1 MIEKA
6 RLDIANDV
14 SVGDWIRES
23 LAPWIMFS
31 ENPVTIGIVIPKG
44 FESYVLVRH
53 TGPGDHHG
61 GLGNESLRTLV
72 EILSNFTITPE
83 ECFHA
88 LWDGQGWMHRGAIAT
103 LKAVR
108 LPRLHGF
115 LRNPKINGFIRTLS
129 FNIGARR
136 FRRRIRMQ
144 DQSLDH
150 LNSHTLPVGIMK
162 SERFKLPNREYL
174 LMRGPISEATKI
186 GWTFAE
192 SFHAESPNL
201 LWPSD
206 RGWLMANEID
216 FDVTLIGGSESLV
229 AAILD
234 SNSLTAER
242 FNVTDA
248 IAQLP
253 VAEY

>member
-1 MIEKA
+1 MIDKA
-6 RLDIANDV
+6 QLDIADDLL
-14 SVGDWIRES
+14 VGDWIRES

-31 ENPVTIGIVIPKG
+31 EIPVTIGIVIPKG

-53 TGPGDHHG
+53 TGPGDNHG
-61 GLGNESLRTLV
+61 GLGNENLGRLI
-72 EILSNFTITPE
+72 EILSKFTITPE

-88 LWDGQGWMHRGAIAT
+88 VWDGQGWMHRGAITAFRP
-103 LKAVR
+103 VR
-108 LPRLHGF
+108 HPKLHRF
-115 LRNPKINGFIRTLS
+115 LLNTNFNRFFRTIS

-136 FRRRIRMQ
+136 FRKRIRTQ

-150 LNSHTLPVGIMK
+150 LASHTLPDGIMK
-162 SERFKLPNREYL
+162 SERFKLPNRDYL
-174 LMRGPISEATKI
+174 LMRGPLSEATKI
-186 GWTFAE
+186 GWTFSE
-192 SFHAESPNL
+192 SFHPQPPNL

-206 RGWLMANEID
+206 RGWILANEID
-216 FDVTLIGGSESLV
+216 FNVTLIGGSESLV
-229 AAILD
+229 SAIL
-234 SNSLTAER
+234 NSSSFTAER

>member
-6 RLDIANDV
+6 RLNIANDV

-31 ENPVTIGIVIPKG
+31 EIPVTIGIVIPKG

-53 TGPGDHHG
+53 AGPSNNHG
-61 GLGNESLRTLV
+61 GLANENLGKLI
-72 EILSNFTITPE
+72 EILSKFTITTE

-88 LWDGQGWMHRGAIAT
+88 VWDGQGWMHSGAIAT
-103 LKAVR
+103 FKVVR
-108 LPRLHGF
+108 HPKLHRF
-115 LRNPKINGFIRTLS
+115 FRIPKINRFFRTIS

-136 FRRRIRMQ
+136 FRKRIRTQ

-150 LNSHTLPVGIMK
+150 LASHTLPDGIMK
-162 SERFKLPNREYL
+162 SERFKLPNRDYL
-174 LMRGPISEATKI
+174 LMRGPLSEATKI
-186 GWTFAE
+186 GWAFSE
-192 SFHAESPNL
+192 SFQPQAPNL

-206 RGWLMANEID
+206 RGWILANEID
-216 FDVTLIGGSESLV
+216 FNVTLIGGSESLIT
-229 AAILD
+229 AILN
-234 SNSLTAER
+234 SSSLTAER

-253 VAEY
+253 VADY